1 MLVAL
6 HLLSKRCAW
15 LLDVASELF
24 CLQNT
29 VCGPLRVIT
38 DVLSSVPSRRLPR
51 VVCGLSLLLPQSLF
65 RRLPQAAYGWDVV
78 VLSPCACPPVRGTGA
93 ATLRAIFTW

>member
-1 MLVAL
+1 MAL

-15 LLDVASELF
+15 LLAVASELF

-38 DVLSSVPSRRLPR
+38 DVLSSVPFRRLPR
-51 VVCGLSLLLPQSLF
+51 VVRGLSLLLPQSLF
-65 RRLPQAAYGWDVV
+65 PQAAFGWDVV